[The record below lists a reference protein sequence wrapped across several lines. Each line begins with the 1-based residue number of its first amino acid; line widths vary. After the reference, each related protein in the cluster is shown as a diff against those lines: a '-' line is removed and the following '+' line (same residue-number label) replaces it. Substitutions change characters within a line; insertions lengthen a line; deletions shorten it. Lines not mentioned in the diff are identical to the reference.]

1 MLQRIALYATLGLVL
16 DAAQVGIDGWAFWAI
31 LALFIASEWLTRRE
45 TLERVQEYVTAVRD
59 QAARVAEA
67 AKEVQQAIEDNKK

>member
-16 DAAQVGIDGWAFWAI
+16 DAAQVGIDSWAFWAI
-31 LALFIASEWLTRRE
+31 LALFIASEWMTRRE
-45 TLERVQEYVTAVRD
+45 TMERVQEYVTAVRD